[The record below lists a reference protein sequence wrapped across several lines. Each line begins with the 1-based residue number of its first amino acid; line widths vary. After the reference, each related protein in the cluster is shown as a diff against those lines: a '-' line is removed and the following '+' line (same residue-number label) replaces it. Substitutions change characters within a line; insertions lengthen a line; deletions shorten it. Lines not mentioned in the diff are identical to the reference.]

1 MKKTYPLLLLSA
13 SLFLAGCGAN
23 YLVNKGN
30 TKFDA
35 EAYADAVPIYN
46 KAIEKKPLTI
56 AKQKLADSY
65 RLMNNPLKAE
75 PIYKEVISD
84 TAAAAINYFNYG
96 KVLMQSGKYAEAK
109 AAFETYAAKMP
120 EDKIVKSLIEACAN
134 PKMFDNSLDT
144 CAYAIKKIEL
154 SGLSSS
160 FGASPYN
167 FGYVFAA
174 DVPVEGKALRDKFN
188 GGSFLDLYYS
198 KKDQSSGKWSS
209 PEPIKG
215 GVNTEYH
222 DAYATFSA
230 DAQTMYFTRTNES
243 KGKLKKNKKNESTLR
258 ILKAVFLEGE
268 WTNIEDFPYNS
279 DEYSN
284 SHPNL
289 SRDGKMLFFS
299 SDRPGGFGQSDIYVC
314 LWDGSKWGEP
324 TNLGA
329 MVNTAGR
336 EVAPVFAFNEKLYFS
351 SDGHAGMGGLDVFY
365 TTKNGSNWAQ
375 PSNMKSPI
383 NSNKDDF
390 SFVLNDDVKIGNVS
404 SSRGSAESA
413 LASQDQM
420 YEVVYK
426 DPIIPVQVCV
436 REKGTSKPYAG
447 ATVYAQNVATGVQD
461 SAVTNSSGIA
471 NFKLA
476 GEADYSINA
485 RSKQFFTNAIE
496 VSTKGKP
503 CSAII
508 VTCDE
513 SKFIELDPAL
523 ADKEYGLG
531 DIYYDYNKWDIRPD
545 AMPILDNLVKLLN
558 DNPDIKIELGSHTDC
573 RGKDEYNQKLSEN
586 RAKSVVKYCT
596 LRDIDPKRLTY
607 KGYGESQPKETCVC
621 ESCTEE
627 QHQTNR
633 RTVFKVI
640 K

>member
-1 MKKTYPLLLLSA
+1 
-13 SLFLAGCGAN
+13 
-23 YLVNKGN
+23 
-30 TKFDA
+30 
-35 EAYADAVPIYN
+35 
-46 KAIEKKPLTI
+46 
-56 AKQKLADSY
+56 
-65 RLMNNPLKAE
+65 
-75 PIYKEVISD
+75 
-84 TAAAAINYFNYG
+84 
-96 KVLMQSGKYAEAK
+96 
-109 AAFETYAAKMP
+109 
-120 EDKIVKSLIEACAN
+120 
-134 PKMFDNSLDT
+134 
-144 CAYAIKKIEL
+144 
-154 SGLSSS
+154 
-160 FGASPYN
+160 
-167 FGYVFAA
+167 
-174 DVPVEGKALRDKFN
+174 
-188 GGSFLDLYYS
+188 
-198 KKDQSSGKWSS
+198 
-209 PEPIKG
+209 
-215 GVNTEYH
+215 
-222 DAYATFSA
+222 
-230 DAQTMYFTRTNES
+230 MYFTRTNES

-268 WTNIEDFPYNS
+268 WTNIEEFPYNS
-279 DEYSN
+279 DEFSN

-299 SDRPGGFGQSDIYVC
+299 SDRPGGYGQSDLYVC

-336 EVAPVFAFNEKLYFS
+336 ESAPVYGFNEKLYFS
-351 SDGHAGMGGLDVFY
+351 SDGHAGMGGLDIFF
-365 TTKNGSNWAQ
+365 TKKDGSSWAQ
-375 PSNMKSPI
+375 PTNMKSPI

-390 SFVLNDDVKIGNVS
+390 SFVLTDDGKIGNLS

-436 REKGTSKPYAG
+436 REKGTNKPYGNAM
-447 ATVYAQNVATGVQD
+447 VYAQNKATSTQD
-461 SAVTNSSGIA
+461 SALTNDKGIA
-471 NFKLA
+471 NFRLA
-476 GEADYSINA
+476 GDADYTINA

-496 VSTKGKP
+496 VTTKGIP
-503 CSAII
+503 CSSII

-573 RGKDEYNQKLSEN
+573 RGQDDYNQKLSEN

-596 LRDIDPKRLTY
+596 LRDVDPKRLTY
-607 KGYGESQPKETCVC
+607 KGYGESQPKETCIC